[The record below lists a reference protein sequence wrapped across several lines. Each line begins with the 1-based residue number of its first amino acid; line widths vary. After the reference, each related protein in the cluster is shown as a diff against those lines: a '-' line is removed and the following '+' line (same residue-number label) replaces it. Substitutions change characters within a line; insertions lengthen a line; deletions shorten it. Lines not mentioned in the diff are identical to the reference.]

1 MILSPLRRKDIY
13 KLTFTT
19 TSNYIMMM
27 PYYLG
32 QLWTHLI
39 IKSVDKKRAQSDFPF
54 RLHCDSMPRMPEGRV
69 ENVS

>member
-19 TSNYIMMM
+19 TNNYIMMM

-39 IKSVDKKRAQSDFPF
+39 IKSVDKKRAI
-54 RLHCDSMPRMPEGRV
+54 
-69 ENVS
+69 